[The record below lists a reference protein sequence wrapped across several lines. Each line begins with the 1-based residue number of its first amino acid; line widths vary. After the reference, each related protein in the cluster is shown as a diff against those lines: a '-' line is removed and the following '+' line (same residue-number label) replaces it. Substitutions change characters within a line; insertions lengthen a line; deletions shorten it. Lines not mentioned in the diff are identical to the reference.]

1 LQKEIS
7 AKSSQKGIC
16 ATKKVPQKH
25 SAKEFM
31 QKETKHCFEKQKKPF
46 VRNEEKN
53 RRSSAKGRK
62 KNPRNADK
70 ESG

>member
-1 LQKEIS
+1 
-7 AKSSQKGIC
+7 
-16 ATKKVPQKH
+16 
-25 SAKEFM
+25 M